1 MRLPHAS
8 RRAARR
14 ADHSQ
19 RGRVEQSRRRG
30 AALMLSLL
38 VLFVLVAIVF
48 QLNIAT
54 GTDARIARNE
64 VVLTQMDLAISS
76 AQLEVF
82 EKLKADSQ
90 SSEGGAQGGIGGA
103 GSGGMPGLPSGG
115 NSLLGSAGNA
125 GGGNPFAGGSGSPF
139 GGGGGGGGQGGQQGP
154 VDSMQDDWYRPE
166 RTSINEIDLR
176 IFIQDEDGK
185 YNLLAILTKDENE
198 ARKALDRLTRILD
211 LCREGTA
218 ADIDGARARRMAESI
233 RDHLKQRLDSVLP
246 RPVLLTDADKD
257 GNTLEQGLPLSLRE
271 FTVLPGF
278 DESQFRDYRDSD
290 GRVVHSISSFLTVW
304 TALSTRAELAQELGN
319 AGDPSKG
326 GTGGGNPNV
335 SGNQPSGFA
344 GANGPSGGIDANVGG
359 ATSSGAGAGGQG
371 GASTTSTGIAVNVN
385 TAPAA
390 VLKALFDDRDIPPQ
404 FWDGV
409 IEFRNLEDE
418 EAIDKAKE
426 EAGGEEIEPE
436 LDEWGNEIKP
446 RKFFKSLGDLKE
458 VDGWE
463 NLEPQQQA
471 EVQQLLAVQSNVF
484 SIYITA
490 RKRTAA
496 EDGSEVFDDP
506 AETRRREERGGYLT
520 RTVRIVVWRRAG
532 GTDGVELVPL
542 ESWETIDFA
551 PYEVLD
557 YPDEER

>member
-1 MRLPHAS
+1 MRLPHVPG
-8 RRAARR
+8 RAP
-14 ADHSQ
+14 
-19 RGRVEQSRRRG
+19 RRG

-90 SSEGGAQGGIGGA
+90 SSESGAQGGAGGA
-103 GSGGMPGLPSGG
+103 GGGMPGLPSGG
-115 NSLLGSAGNA
+115 GDSQSMGFGDTSGFGGGGAG
-125 GGGNPFAGGSGSPF
+125 GGGNPF
-139 GGGGGGGGQGGQQGP
+139 GGGGGGGQGGQQGP
-154 VDSMQDDWYRPE
+154 VDSMQDEWYRPE

-176 IFIQDEDGK
+176 IFIQDEDSK
-185 YNLLAILTKDENE
+185 YNVLAILTKDENE
-198 ARKALDRLTRILD
+198 ARKALDRLTRIFD

-218 ADIDGARARRMAESI
+218 ADIDGARARRMAESV

-271 FTVLPGF
+271 FAVLPGF
-278 DESQFRDYRDSD
+278 DESQFRDYRDSE
-290 GRVVHSISSFLTVW
+290 GRVVHSVSSFLTVW
-304 TALSTRAELAQELGN
+304 TALSTRAEHAQELGN
-319 AGDPSKG
+319 AGDANNG
-326 GTGGGNPNV
+326 GQGGGNPNV
-335 SGNQPSGFA
+335 SGNQPGGFA
-344 GANGPSGGIDANVGG
+344 GANAPSGGVDSNVGG
-359 ATSSGAGAGGQG
+359 SASSGAGAGGQG
-371 GASTTSTGIAVNVN
+371 GASTTTTGIAVNLN
-385 TAPAA
+385 TAPGA
-390 VLKALFDDRDIPPQ
+390 VLKALFDDREVPPQ

-426 EAGGEEIEPE
+426 EAGGEELEPE
-436 LDEWGNEIKP
+436 VDEWGKEIKP
-446 RKFFKSLGDLKE
+446 RKYFKSLTDLKE
-458 VDGWE
+458 IDGWE

-471 EVQQLLAVQSNVF
+471 EVQQLVAVQSNVF

-490 RKRTAA
+490 RKRTAI
-496 EDGSEVFDDP
+496 EDGSEAFDDP
-506 AETRRREERGGYLT
+506 AETRKREERGGYLT

-542 ESWETIDFA
+542 ETWETIDFA

>member
-1 MRLPHAS
+1 MRLPHAL
-8 RRAARR
+8 RRPPPQSPR
-14 ADHSQ
+14 A
-19 RGRVEQSRRRG
+19 G
-30 AALMLSLL
+30 AALMLALL

-48 QLNIAT
+48 QLRIAT
-54 GTDARIARNE
+54 ETDARIARNE
-64 VVLTQMDLAISS
+64 VVLTQMELAISS

-82 EKLKADSQ
+82 EKLKTDAQASDS
-90 SSEGGAQGGIGGA
+90 GAQGGFGGN
-103 GSGGMPGLPSGG
+103 GGGGMPGMPGG
-115 NSLLGSAGNA
+115 DAS
-125 GGGNPFAGGSGSPF
+125 GGGNPF
-139 GGGGGGGGQGGQQGP
+139 GGGGGGNPFGGGGASGGLGGGGGGPGAGGQGGQQGP
-154 VDSMQDDWYRPE
+154 VDSMQDEWYRPE

-176 IFIQDEDGK
+176 ILIQDEDSK

-198 ARKALDRLTRILD
+198 ARKALDRLTRIFD

-218 ADIDGARARRMAESI
+218 ADIDGARARRMAESV

-246 RPVLLTDADKD
+246 RPVLLTDPDKD
-257 GNTLEQGLPLSLRE
+257 GNTQEQGLPLSLRE
-271 FTVLPGF
+271 FAVLPGF
-278 DESQFRDYRDSD
+278 DESQFRDFRDSD
-290 GRVVHSISSFLTVW
+290 GRVVHSLTSFLTVW
-304 TALSTRAELAQELGN
+304 TSLSTRAELVQEQ
-319 AGDPSKG
+319 G
-326 GTGGGNPNV
+326 GTSDGAKSGQAGGNPNV
-335 SGNQPSGFA
+335 NGTSTGGFQGNGQSGDLNLSA
-344 GANGPSGGIDANVGG
+344 GG
-359 ATSSGAGAGGQG
+359 ATGSSAAGAGGGG
-371 GASTTSTGIAVNVN
+371 GASTTAKGIAVNVN

-390 VLKALFDDRDIPPQ
+390 VLKSLFDDRDIAPQ

-409 IEFRNLEDE
+409 IEYRNLEDE

-426 EAGGEEIEPE
+426 ENAGEELEPE
-436 LDEWGNEIKP
+436 LDEWGNEILP
-446 RKFFKSLGDLKE
+446 RKFFESLGDLKE

-506 AETRRREERGGYLT
+506 VETRKREERGGYLT

-532 GTDGVELVPL
+532 GADGVELVPL
-542 ESWETIDFA
+542 EVWETVDYA

-557 YPDEER
+557 FPDEER

>member
-1 MRLPHAS
+1 
-8 RRAARR
+8 
-14 ADHSQ
+14 
-19 RGRVEQSRRRG
+19 
-30 AALMLSLL
+30 MLSLL

-82 EKLKADSQ
+82 EKLKADAQ
-90 SSEGGAQGGIGGA
+90 SSDSGAQGGAGGMGGMG
-103 GSGGMPGLPSGG
+103 GSGGGMPGMPPGGMSSSSGFGDVPSG
-115 NSLLGSAGNA
+115 A
-125 GGGNPFAGGSGSPF
+125 GGGNPF
-139 GGGGGGGGQGGQQGP
+139 GGGGAGGAGGGQEGP
-154 VDSMQDDWYRPE
+154 VDSMQDEWYRPE

-176 IFIQDEDGK
+176 ILIQDEDSK

-211 LCREGTA
+211 LYREGTA
-218 ADIDGARARRMAESI
+218 ADVDGARARRMAESI
-233 RDHLKQRLDSVLP
+233 REHLKQRLDSVLP

-271 FTVLPGF
+271 FAVLDGF
-278 DESQFRDYRDSD
+278 DESQFRDFRDSE
-290 GRVVHSISSFLTVW
+290 GRIVHSLTSFLTVW
-304 TALSTRAELAQELGN
+304 TSLSTRAELQQELGA
-319 AGDPSKG
+319 AGSG
-326 GTGGGNPNV
+326 GAPAQGANPNV
-335 SGNQPSGFA
+335 SGNTPGGFSGSNA
-344 GANGPSGGIDANVGG
+344 PSGGVDSNVGG
-359 ATSSGAGAGGQG
+359 SSSTGAGAGGAG
-371 GASTTSTGIAVNVN
+371 GASTTAKGIAVNVN
-385 TAPAA
+385 TAPPA

-426 EAGGEEIEPE
+426 ESGGEELEPE
-436 LDEWGNEIKP
+436 LDEWGNEILP
-446 RKFFKSLGDLKE
+446 RKYFKSLGDLKE
-458 VDGWE
+458 VEGWE

-496 EDGSEVFDDP
+496 EDGSEAFEDP
-506 AETRRREERGGYLT
+506 AETRQREERGGYLT
-520 RTVRIVVWRRAG
+520 RTVRIVVWRRSG

-542 ESWETIDFA
+542 ECWETIDYS
-551 PYEVLD
+551 PWEIQD
-557 YPDEER
+557 YPDEDR